1 MNLNM
6 SENITV
12 KNLTSFPVG
21 FRKINGGGEVNI
33 PPHTSVMI
41 ERAEVISKVQ
51 SQSELFWGADY
62 DPSHAY
68 LYIEDKP
75 TRVYVGFD
83 TETEEQSIINED
95 KIKAAFAM
103 KTTKAFENAIT
114 KLAVTFAEKQ
124 YLVDTIKHLEINDYN
139 KIKFVEKYTGMAIDE
154 E

>member
-6 SENITV
+6 NENISI

-21 FRKINGGGEVNI
+21 FRRINGAGEINL
-33 PPHTSVMI
+33 PPHTSVMV
-41 ERAEVISKVQ
+41 ERTEVVSKVQ

-62 DPSHAY
+62 NPSHAY
-68 LYIEDKP
+68 IYIEDKA
-75 TRVYVGFD
+75 TREYVGFD
-83 TETEEQSIINED
+83 TATEEQSIINED

-124 YLVDTIKHLEINDYN
+124 YLVETIKKLEINDYN
-139 KIKFVEKYTGMAIDE
+139 KIKFVEKYTNMTIDE